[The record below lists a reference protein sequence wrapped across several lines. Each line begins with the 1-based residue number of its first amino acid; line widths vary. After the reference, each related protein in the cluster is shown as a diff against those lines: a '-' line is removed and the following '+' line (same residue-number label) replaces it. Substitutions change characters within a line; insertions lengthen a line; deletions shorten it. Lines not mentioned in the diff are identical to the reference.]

1 MAAAF
6 DRIALG
12 FFAAMSVAGALAA
25 VFPPSCGVVARPQP
39 GNGTG
44 SGGAAP
50 PSLSAT
56 TPAPPAAV
64 PAEPASIDLAAIA
77 AGASVPRPLDGRADG
92 HGIAAEATRQGT
104 FLAHVLPL
112 ALVADE
118 EVRVERA
125 RLWTI
130 RQQLNRGAR
139 LTAEDRLW
147 LGAAADRYQVGQDDI
162 AELSRRID
170 TVPASILLATAALAT
185 RWNVADEPAWRA
197 VAAVIRTKATPP
209 SASEAPGKALPP
221 PADALS
227 LYLWS
232 INTQSAYLPF
242 RRARERARLAGA
254 PLSATGLAATLPRV
268 APAPLPGATALVAAI
283 TDQQLDR
290 FDPARLEAAGGG

>member
-1 MAAAF
+1 M
-6 DRIALG
+6 
-12 FFAAMSVAGALAA
+12 
-25 VFPPSCGVVARPQP
+25 
-39 GNGTG
+39 
-44 SGGAAP
+44 
-50 PSLSAT
+50 SAT
-56 TPAPPAAV
+56 LPAPPAAV

-77 AGASVPRPLDGRADG
+77 AGAAVPRPLDGRADG
-92 HGIAAEATRQGT
+92 RGIAAEATRQGT

-130 RQQLNRGAR
+130 RQQLNRGGR
-139 LTAEDRLW
+139 LAAEYQLW
-147 LGAAADRYQVGQDDI
+147 LGAVAERYQVGQDDI

-170 TVPASILLATAALAT
+170 TVPASILLAASALAT

-197 VAAVIRTKATPP
+197 MAAVIRSKAAPLPVSETP
-209 SASEAPGKALPP
+209 ARALPP

-227 LYLWS
+227 VYLWS

-254 PLSATGLAATLPRV
+254 PLSATGLAVTLPRV

-283 TDQQLDR
+283 TGQQLDR
-290 FDPARLEAAGGG
+290 FDAARLDRPAAGGDAGTRPRE